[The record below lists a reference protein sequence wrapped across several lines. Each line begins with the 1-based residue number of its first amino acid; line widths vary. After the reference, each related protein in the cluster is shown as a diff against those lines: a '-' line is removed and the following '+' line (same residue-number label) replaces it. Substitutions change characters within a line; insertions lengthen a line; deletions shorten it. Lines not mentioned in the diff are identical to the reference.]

1 MLITSLLKRWASP
14 SACWTLNSVELLARE
29 LMVFSVSDLS
39 LSYSGAK
46 SASKKKR
53 ARGPVFSGLN
63 LEIKTGETIALIG
76 ESGVGKTTL
85 LSHLRT
91 LKPDQVAWCPQDPG
105 LVPALSSFHNIYA
118 GTLDQHNFFYSF
130 RQLIKPSAYEWQ
142 KVTAVAEPLEIV
154 EQLPRSLDQLSGG
167 QQQRVNIAR
176 ALIQQKPI
184 FLGDEPVSALDE
196 FQRPQVL
203 KHIAA
208 QSETC
213 VFVLHDLD
221 LALQCCD
228 RIIGLGDAGIVVDC
242 AATDIDAQ
250 HLAQLFRHHQS
261 HSDNAL

>member
-1 MLITSLLKRWASP
+1 M
-14 SACWTLNSVELLARE
+14 
-29 LMVFSVSDLS
+29 FSVSDLS

-46 SASKKKR
+46 SGAKKDR
-53 ARGPVFSGLN
+53 SRGPIVSGLN
-63 LEIKTGETIALIG
+63 LEIKRGETVALIG

-85 LSHLRT
+85 LTHLRS
-91 LKPDQVAWCPQDPG
+91 LKPEQVAWCPQELG
-105 LVPALSSFHNIYA
+105 LVAALSAFHNIYA
-118 GTLDQHNFFYSF
+118 GTLDQHHFFYSL
-130 RQLIKPSAYEWQ
+130 RQLIKPSSLEWR
-142 KVTAVAEPLEIV
+142 KVVAVAEPLGIV
-154 EQLPRSLDQLSGG
+154 ELLPQSLDQLSGG

-228 RIIGLGDAGIVVDC
+228 RIIGLADGGIVVDC
-242 AATDIDAQ
+242 AASDIDAE

-261 HSDNAL
+261 VPLKSS